1 MAFLSLFQAHQLHFY
16 LLYVGFHEHRGD
28 RQNTFTWLELD
39 FPGGS
44 DSKESVYNS
53 GDPGLIPELGRSP
66 REGIGYPLLYSCL
79 QKSVDRGAQ
88 WATVPRVVKNQTG
101 LSEWHFHFSEWMPSK
116 QIRRDVSHYT
126 LTHTHTH
133 FSVSP
138 ACRILV
144 QKQDITKYIF
154 QWFLN
159 LWPKSLGPRPYSLE
173 GKTGTRPSELSSMPL
188 CFITL
193 ASCRLVFK
201 DWWFHITHSS
211 FIVRLF

>member
-1 MAFLSLFQAHQLHFY
+1 MAFLSLFQADQLHFY

-133 FSVSP
+133 TSVSVQHVGFLFKNK
-138 ACRILV
+138 ILLNIYFS
-144 QKQDITKYIF
+144 D
-154 QWFLN
+154 FLTCGQRV
-159 LWPKSLGPRPYSLE
+159 LGHGHTVLKERLGHGP
-173 GKTGTRPSELSSMPL
+173 LSSPPCPCASSL
-188 CFITL
+188 WLLVDWSSKTDDFILHTQVL
-193 ASCRLVFK
+193 
-201 DWWFHITHSS
+201 
-211 FIVRLF
+211 